1 MVFNFIKDFFMLQTI
16 KLIIK
21 HSINFKVIKLL
32 LLLFQFIFIHLMI
45 NWFSKQI
52 LRCLQQLIIIRWLRT

>member
-21 HSINFKVIKLL
+21 HSIFKVIKLL

-45 NWFSKQI
+45 NFLSKQI